1 MNLIVSRYAEVLL
14 TIAEAKIEL
23 GRLDEEMYQ
32 SLDMVRERAG
42 MPKVNRIKYAS
53 KDKLRELVRRERR
66 AEFAFEG
73 LRRADIIRW
82 DIAKNVLNGKA
93 EGSWMGVINA
103 DESNEDKRLIQIGEP
118 ISVETRQFQPFN
130 RYLPISQQQIDLNKN
145 LTQTPGY
152 N

>member
-53 KDKLRELVRRERR
+53 KEKLRELVRRERR
-66 AEFAFEG
+66 VELSFEG

-93 EGSWMGVINA
+93 EGSWMGVI
-103 DESNEDKRLIQIGEP
+103 
-118 ISVETRQFQPFN
+118 
-130 RYLPISQQQIDLNKN
+130 
-145 LTQTPGY
+145 
-152 N
+152 